1 MPPVLRKLIA
11 VGLSVALEAAA
22 LGAPLVHAHV
32 GGHES
37 EHHHG
42 RQAMHAHLPGHSSP
56 HAHPAA
62 HQHNASRLSFDDN
75 DAERTVYLQLFV
87 AVGASSFE
95 LPPSMVSSFTL
106 TLPIKAAPRDRLQVV
121 HGHDPP
127 FGRSLSSRAPPTFLS

>member
-11 VGLSVALEAAA
+11 VGLTVAVQVAA

-42 RQAMHAHLPGHSSP
+42 RQAVHAHLPGHAS
-56 HAHPAA
+56 HAAS
-62 HQHNASRLSFDDN
+62 HQHRASRRSFHDN

-87 AVGASSFE
+87 AVGAASFE
-95 LPPSMVSSFTL
+95 LPPAVATSFAL
-106 TLPIKAAPRDRLQVV
+106 TVPIATAPRDLLRVV

-127 FGRSLSSRAPPTFLS
+127 ARRSLSSRAPPLLS